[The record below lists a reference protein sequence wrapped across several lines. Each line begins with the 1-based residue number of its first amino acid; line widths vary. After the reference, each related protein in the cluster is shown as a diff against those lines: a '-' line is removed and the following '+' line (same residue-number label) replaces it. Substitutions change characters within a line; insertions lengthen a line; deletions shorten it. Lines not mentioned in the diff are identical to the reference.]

1 MAQHAPKQQAPY
13 AAGNDVTSLFSHFGD
28 YSRRATYH
36 EVVRQDAA
44 INAACRW
51 PLLAEIEGIGADP
64 AIATIPAAATA
75 K

>member
-1 MAQHAPKQQAPY
+1 MAQQASKQQLAQI
-13 AAGNDVTSLFSHFGD
+13 AGNDVTSLFSHFGD
-28 YSRRATYH
+28 YSKRATYH

-51 PLLAEIEGIGADP
+51 PLLAEIEGIGTETA
-64 AIATIPAAATA
+64 AVAT